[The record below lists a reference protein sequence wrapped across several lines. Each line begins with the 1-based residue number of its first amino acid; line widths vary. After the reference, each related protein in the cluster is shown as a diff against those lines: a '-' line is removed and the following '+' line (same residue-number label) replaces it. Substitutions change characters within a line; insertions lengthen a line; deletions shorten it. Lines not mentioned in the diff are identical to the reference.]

1 MTDAGF
7 TDKFIGFVDIL
18 GFKSLVRASQEGRG
32 PTLSQLTEAVKKLGT
47 EEDRKH
53 IEKYG
58 PTTCPCAPRLRHDL
72 DFQITQASDCVIVSA
87 EVSPAGVINLVN
99 HCWAA
104 CIELLAMGLMCRG
117 YIKRG
122 PIYHTKD
129 HQIGTG
135 LNDAIEREKQVSIF
149 KRDADDRGT
158 PFIEVDRNVVEYVAN
173 EGDNCVKDMFSRY
186 VTTDGDL
193 AALFPFKRLNHSFMI
208 GGFGMKFEPEKER
221 ASVNAVRGWIR
232 NMKEQVIRHVDPSD
246 PSAVRK
252 GGHYIRVLDAQ
263 LAACD
268 KTEEMID
275 MLMQPF
281 PARRES

>member
-1 MTDAGF
+1 VRRLGPQF
-7 TDKFIGFVDIL
+7 TVAVD
-18 GFKSLVRASQEGRG
+18 
-32 PTLSQLTEAVKKLGT
+32 
-47 EEDRKH
+47 
-53 IEKYG
+53 
-58 PTTCPCAPRLRHDL
+58 
-72 DFQITQASDCVIVSA
+72 
-87 EVSPAGVINLVN
+87 NLV
-99 HCWAA
+99 HRLMETGAGA
-104 CIELLAMGLMCRG
+104 TAPKVGEPMPSFLLPDEQGRLVGLEDLLGEGPVAIAFHRG
-117 YIKRG
+117 YWCPYCR
-122 PIYHTKD
+122 
-129 HQIGTG
+129 IGTG

-186 VTTDGDL
+186 MTTDGDL